1 MPKVKSENLTGSKIY
16 KRRALLF
23 LAFLGLALLPQ
34 TPQGL
39 SADTFRFTGNRMSTS
54 LAKGKERTLLRGEAH
69 IKSDQ
74 TEITADEIEIYGKD
88 FQFAECRGNVVAR
101 DSKKKLFITCDTLR
115 FDRINNNLLAAGNSY
130 MEDEENEI
138 IIRGHRLESRDTE
151 DLVIIQIGGR
161 IIKKDL
167 AARAEFTTY
176 RRDTNTLEL
185 SGMPVLFWKK
195 DEYRASRIVMNLDT
209 EEITLLGTVTGTIIS
224 EDDEDSGEAE
234 TEEILRPVKKPEAG
248 AAETQ
253 AEAGDVK

>member
-1 MPKVKSENLTGSKIY
+1 MPFRVAGFVFV
-16 KRRALLF
+16 F
-23 LAFLGLALLPQ
+23 LALAAAA
-34 TPQGL
+34 G
-39 SADTFRFTGNRMSTS
+39 ADTFRFTGNRMSTS
-54 LAKGKERTLLRGEAH
+54 LAKGKERTLLRGDAR

-74 TEITADEIEIYGKD
+74 TEISADEIEIYGKD

-101 DSKKKLFITCDTLR
+101 DIKKKLFITCDTLR
-115 FDRINNNLLAAGNSY
+115 FDRINNNLLAAGNAY

-138 IIRGHRLESRDTE
+138 VIRGHRLENRDKE

-176 RRDTNTLEL
+176 RRGINTLEL

-209 EEITLLGTVTGTIIS
+209 DEITLLGTVTGAIVSGSGS
-224 EDDEDSGEAE
+224 EE
-234 TEEILRPVKKPEAG
+234 TEENSPG
-248 AAETQ
+248 AQQE
-253 AEAGDVK
+253 EEGGAGDAPEGAPDE